1 MSRLPRYLLIWLSC
15 TAASVTAVMLTVH
28 FVVGSTRPTAPVARS
43 APDGFDASPAASVSP
58 SPPPSRKPSP
68 TPPSRKPG
76 PAPTRTTAEPRPSPS
91 PTPRTSTPA
100 PPPPTRGAGA
110 DAEAGCAEGG
120 SGVHTIDSEGGKAT
134 VRFGSGGVC
143 LISAVPSQGFTAS
156 TRQSAPQAL
165 TVTFAADRHR
175 SEITAS
181 TEPSDRASVRETSF

>member
-1 MSRLPRYLLIWLSC
+1 MHGGQCHGRH
-15 TAASVTAVMLTVH
+15 AD
-28 FVVGSTRPTAPVARS
+28 RPLRG
-43 APDGFDASPAASVSP
+43 GFDPADGAGRPVRAGRLRRLPAASVSP

-100 PPPPTRGAGA
+100 PPPPTQGAGA
-110 DAEAGCAEGG
+110 DGAEAGCAEGG